1 MSKQQ
6 AKTLVLLYCGIYLF
20 LFPLIE
26 TGLIKLFD
34 PSVIVPVLNVLE
46 WGFYLTFPVI
56 MVSVVWPWFR
66 REFYLFCHHP
76 FKNLIHIIKNYGLM
90 MLSSILV
97 NLILILVF
105 KLEQS
110 GNQSSII
117 ELYSQQPLKVMF
129 AALVFAPI
137 VEELVFRGS
146 FYAPFRKNQRL
157 FGILFSSFLF
167 GFLHVYQSLFAGNF
181 MDLLYIFSY
190 GLLGSFMCRVYD
202 KTNSFFSCVLLHFLN
217 NFISI
222 VLTFLIV

>member
-6 AKTLVLLYCGIYLF
+6 SKTLVFLYCSIYLF

-26 TGLIKLFD
+26 NGLVKLFD
-34 PSVIVPVLNVLE
+34 SNLIVPVLNVVE
-46 WGFYLTFPVI
+46 WGFYLAFPVI
-56 MVSVVWPWFR
+56 MISVVWSWFR
-66 REFYLFCHHP
+66 REFYLF
-76 FKNLIHIIKNYGLM
+76 FQNSFQNLIHILKNYGLM
-90 MLSSILV
+90 MVSSITV
-97 NLILILVF
+97 NLILVLVF
-105 KLEQS
+105 SLEQS

-117 ELYSQQPLKVMF
+117 ELYAHQPLKVMF

-146 FYAPFRKNQRL
+146 LYVPFRKNQHL
-157 FGILFSSFLF
+157 FGILLSSFAF
-167 GFLHVYQSLFAGNF
+167 GFLHVYQSLFTGNF
-181 MDLLYIFSY
+181 MDLLFIFSY

-222 VLTFLIV
+222 LLTFYIV

>member
-34 PSVIVPVLNVLE
+34 TSVIVSVLNVLE

-56 MVSVVWPWFR
+56 MVYVVWPWFR
-66 REFYLFCHHP
+66 REFYLFCHDP
-76 FKNLIHIIKNYGLM
+76 FKNLIHILKNYGLM
-90 MLSSILV
+90 MISSILV
-97 NLILILVF
+97 NLILVLVF
-105 KLEQS
+105 HLEQS

-117 ELYSQQPLKVMF
+117 ELYAQQPLKVMF

-157 FGILFSSFLF
+157 LVYCFHHFCL
-167 GFLHVYQSLFAGNF
+167 GFCMSISLYLPAT
-181 MDLLYIFSY
+181 LWI
-190 GLLGSFMCRVYD
+190 C
-202 KTNSFFSCVLLHFLN
+202 
-217 NFISI
+217 FISSVMVCLAALCAESMI
-222 VLTFLIV
+222 RPIHFSHVFCCTF